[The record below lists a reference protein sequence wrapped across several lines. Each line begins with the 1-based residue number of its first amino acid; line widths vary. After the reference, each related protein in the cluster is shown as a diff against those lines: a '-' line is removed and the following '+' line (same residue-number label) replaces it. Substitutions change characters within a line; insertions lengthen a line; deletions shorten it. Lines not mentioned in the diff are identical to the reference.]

1 MGLPGEPIGS
11 CTHQGV
17 RSMEVVCFGLIV
29 NDAWA
34 VCVSV
39 PSDPVMVRVAGT
51 VVGLVLLVVAIVNVE
66 VPEPPPI
73 DVELK
78 RSVAPTGT
86 PPTLRL
92 TVPL

>member
-1 MGLPGEPIGS
+1 M
-11 CTHQGV
+11 
-17 RSMEVVCFGLIV
+17 
-29 NDAWA
+29 
-34 VCVSV
+34 
-39 PSDPVMVRVAGT
+39 PSDPVMVMVAGT

-78 RSVAPTGT
+78 LAVAPEGT

>member
-1 MGLPGEPIGS
+1 M
-11 CTHQGV
+11 
-17 RSMEVVCFGLIV
+17 
-29 NDAWA
+29 
-34 VCVSV
+34 
-39 PSDPVMVRVAGT
+39 VAGT

-78 RSVAPTGT
+78 PAVAPEGT